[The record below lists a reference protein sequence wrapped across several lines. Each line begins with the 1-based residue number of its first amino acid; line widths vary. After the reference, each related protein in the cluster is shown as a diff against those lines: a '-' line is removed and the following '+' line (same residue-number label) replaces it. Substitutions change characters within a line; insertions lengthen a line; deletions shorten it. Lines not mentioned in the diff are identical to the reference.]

1 MPKEKSWAPLLLWA
15 SLLKGCN
22 GWTSLGTTLGPTSS
36 APCNQNEIKN
46 ENHSFSPQLP
56 HTHRLLPLALLS
68 LYYFIDWASVGTGAR
83 RCTAPYFPGIT
94 LELASLP
101 AVCGV
106 KLKSSLSSSGTT
118 QLQHCGR
125 PKRANRRNLIRK
137 VPSRAAGQVPTAN
150 CVWLHASV
158 VSSGRAPHMSCCTGD
173 WRQPAAARSL
183 FRRRQAAPRR
193 RWSWSPVETLSSLYK
208 VRYNLVV
215 YSVNG
220 SKHCQSISMIPNGT
234 LCC

>member
-106 KLKSSLSSSGTT
+106 KLKSSLSSFGTT

-125 PKRANRRNLIRK
+125 PKVRASSTAGLRTLGRGRVLPLRLGH
-137 VPSRAAGQVPTAN
+137 RAALPSDLTRWTALLAWA
-150 CVWLHASV
+150 CLL
-158 VSSGRAPHMSCCTGD
+158 GRERA
-173 WRQPAAARSL
+173 
-183 FRRRQAAPRR
+183 
-193 RWSWSPVETLSSLYK
+193 
-208 VRYNLVV
+208 
-215 YSVNG
+215 
-220 SKHCQSISMIPNGT
+220 
-234 LCC
+234 